1 MAEQN
6 TECNECPRD
15 YLADSG
21 MLTWPEQI
29 TDKICHWKKCHPEKR
44 RRDNARLHDIVLAR
58 FHHCCVRG
66 ILRYSTLTVMDE
78 MNADN
83 LACRTMCQLILLD
96 RGISI
101 RFSTW
106 IENGSSRFPNGQNPF
121 PARFEMANGGHIENS

>member
-96 RGISI
+96 QHQHQIQYMDREWVLVISKWSKSI
-101 RFSTW
+101 S
-106 IENGSSRFPNGQNPF
+106 GQ
-121 PARFEMANGGHIENS
+121 I